1 MIKVLHVYNIM
12 NKGGAETFVMNVYRN
27 IDRSKIQFDFL
38 CFKDG
43 KGDFDDEI
51 KSLGGSIYHLKQ
63 SKKKPYKSYKALI
76 NFFKKNHF
84 DVIHLPIMF
93 YSGVVAKAAK
103 ASGIKKVIVHSHS
116 ANDPGSNKLT
126 RKIYIKICRKLINKY
141 TDVKISCGKEAGKF
155 LFGNLNNVL
164 ILNNGIDI
172 DKFQSFDIKEV
183 EKIKK
188 QCNITDELVIGNV
201 ARFEEVKNHKFFIKL
216 GEFIKENNL
225 KIKIILVGDG
235 SLRNDLIKETKEKE
249 LDNIIY
255 YPGLRNDMPN
265 FLSIFKVFV
274 LPSLYE
280 GFPVSIIESL
290 ASSTP
295 CVVSNNVDKSVEIVK
310 NMVEF
315 VSLDNDIK
323 TWYNKIIE
331 ISNKNFD
338 KKEIKNILIKQNFD
352 VKSTAKLLEDIYL
365 K

>member
-51 KSLGGSIYHLKQ
+51 KSLGGNIYHLKQ
-63 SKKKPYKSYKALI
+63 SKKKPYKSYKTLVD
-76 NFFKKNHF
+76 FFNKNHY

-116 ANDPGSNKLT
+116 ASDPNSNKFT
-126 RKIYIKICRKLINKY
+126 RKLYMKLCRKLINKY
-141 TDVKISCGKEAGKF
+141 TDIKISCGKEAGKF
-155 LFGNLNNVL
+155 LFGNLDNVL

-172 DKFQSFDIKEV
+172 DRFQSFDLKEV

-188 QCNITDELVIGNV
+188 QFDITDELVIGNV

-216 GEFIKENNL
+216 GEYIRENNL

-235 SLRNDLIKETKEKE
+235 SLRNSLIEETKEKK

-255 YPGLRNDMPN
+255 YPGLRSDMPN
-265 FLSIFKVFV
+265 FLSIFKVFI

-280 GFPVSIIESL
+280 GFPVSIVESI
-290 ASSTP
+290 ASGTP

-310 NMVEF
+310 NMVSF
-315 VSLDNDIK
+315 VDLESDIEK
-323 TWYNKIIE
+323 WYDKIIE

-338 KKEIKNILIKQNFD
+338 KKEIKKILIEQNFD
-352 VKSTAKLLEDIYL
+352 IKSTAKLLEDIYL